1 MVLSKELLDVLACP
15 NCKGGVT
22 LLEDE
27 SALVCAVCALAY
39 PIRDGIPVMLID
51 EAGKLGEH

>member
-22 LLEDE
+22 LQEDE
-27 SALVCAVCALAY
+27 STLVCAACALAY

-51 EAGKLGEH
+51 EAGKLEEH